1 MKRSNGF
8 IPGVT
13 PGQKTAE
20 FIDAVVS
27 RITFPGAVFLGI
39 IAIMPSFVMLFG
51 VDQSFALFFGGS
63 SLIIMVGVI
72 LDTLQSIDTYLLNKH
87 YDGLSCRK
95 NSRSSVFCRSKHLIK
110 LN

>member
-1 MKRSNGF
+1 MSDEMKRSNGF

-39 IAIMPSFVMLFG
+39 IAIMPSLVMLFG
-51 VDQSFALFFGGS
+51 VDQSFALFFRRFVTYYHGGCNFRY
-63 SLIIMVGVI
+63 
-72 LDTLQSIDTYLLNKH
+72 TSIY
-87 YDGLSCRK
+87 
-95 NSRSSVFCRSKHLIK
+95 
-110 LN
+110 